1 MTVSRHNASDPP
13 ASRSGAKVR
22 LVSPETTEARQE
34 AMGDGSP
41 LEIVAMLRTAAV
53 KDAVV
58 DALTGIDNI
67 GVRAGQGELTRLNLQ
82 TLVDTET
89 EVLLLDVDL
98 GDPRE
103 VKQLEELKRILP
115 TGRSIIVTSANPSV
129 EGMRSLMR
137 LGIADLVPQPVQRA
151 DLLRAIAAA
160 IEHKPRTARS
170 APSSDARV
178 VCFFSACGGMGAT
191 TLAVQS
197 ACALGAK
204 ATKREKKDGKIDR
217 IDGDEKTNVC
227 VLDLDIQ
234 LGSAAL
240 YLDLPSK
247 SSVMDLHAAIGR
259 VDGSMLRTAMA
270 HHRCGVDV
278 LAAPA
283 HVQPLEDLSP
293 EGIMRLL
300 LIARREYR
308 DIMVDLPPVW
318 TRWTRALIRGSDAL
332 VLILQPSVPAV
343 RQAKRQLDTLIEEGL
358 DDVPVTLV
366 MNRIEQQSMFK
377 RALNEVTIN
386 DAVTALGR
394 KIEYTVPNDYGSM
407 IKAIN
412 QGLPLFEVNGGQAI
426 AKRISD
432 NIEGILAEVAAR
444 QVRTKLVHV

>member
-1 MTVSRHNASDPP
+1 MTVTRHNAPDSP
-13 ASRSGAKVR
+13 AARAGAKVR
-22 LVSPETTEARQE
+22 LVSPEPPGVQQA
-34 AMGDGSP
+34 AMAVGSP
-41 LEIVAMLRTAAV
+41 LEILAMLRTPAV

-67 GVRAGQGELTRLNLQ
+67 GVRAGHGELARLNLQ
-82 TLVDTET
+82 TLIDTET
-89 EVLLLDVDL
+89 EILLLDVDL
-98 GDPRE
+98 SDPRE
-103 VKQLEELKRILP
+103 LKRLEEIKRVLP
-115 TGRSIIVTSANPSV
+115 NGRSIIVTSENPSV

-137 LGIADLVPQPVQRA
+137 LGIADLVPQPLQRA

-160 IEHKPRTARS
+160 IEHKPRIA
-170 APSSDARV
+170 SSLPEGEARV

-204 ATKREKKDGKIDR
+204 NMRARKDDKSDKGENKNDKAT
-217 IDGDEKTNVC
+217 VC

-247 SSVMDLHAAIGR
+247 SSVMDLHGAIGR

-283 HVQPLEDLSP
+283 HVQPLEDLTP

-308 DIMVDLPPVW
+308 EIMVDLPPVW

-358 DDVPVTLV
+358 EDVPVTLV
-366 MNRIEQQSMFK
+366 MNRVEQQSIFRRPM
-377 RALNEVTIN
+377 NEVTLK
-386 DAVTALGR
+386 DAAAALGR
-394 KIEYTVPNDYGSM
+394 EITYIVPNDYASM
-407 IKAIN
+407 IQAIN
-412 QGLPLFEVNGGQAI
+412 QGLPLFEVSGAQAI
-426 AKRISD
+426 AKRVSE
-432 NIEGILAEVAAR
+432 NIDSILT
-444 QVRTKLVHV
+444 QVSEHRVRSASAQL

>member
-1 MTVSRHNASDPP
+1 MVSPMTVTRQNASDSP

-22 LVSPETTEARQE
+22 LVSSEPVAARQE
-34 AMGDGSP
+34 AMTVGSP
-41 LEIVAMLRTAAV
+41 LEIVAMLRTAAI

-67 GVRAGQGELTRLNLQ
+67 GVRAGHGELTRLNLQ
-82 TLVDTET
+82 TLLDTET

-103 VKQLEELKRILP
+103 LKQLEELKRLLP

-151 DLLRAIAAA
+151 DLLRALAAA
-160 IEHKPRTARS
+160 IEHKPRIAS
-170 APSSDARV
+170 GPPDAEARV

-204 ATKREKKDGKIDR
+204 NIKRDKK
-217 IDGDEKTNVC
+217 GDKHDKASVC

-247 SSVMDLHAAIGR
+247 SSVMDLHGAIAR

-270 HHRCGVDV
+270 HHRCDVDV

-283 HVQPLEDLSP
+283 HVQPLEDLTP

-308 DIMVDLPPVW
+308 EIMVDLPPVW

-343 RQAKRQLDTLIEEGL
+343 RQAKRQLDTLMEEGL
-358 DDVPVTLV
+358 EDVPVTLV
-366 MNRIEQQSMFK
+366 MNRVEQQSLFRRPM
-377 RALNEVTIN
+377 NEVTIG
-386 DAVTALGR
+386 DAATALGR
-394 KIEYTVPNDYGSM
+394 EIAYTVPNDYGSM
-407 IKAIN
+407 IQAIN
-412 QGLPLFEVNGGQAI
+412 QGLPLFEVSGAQAI
-426 AKRISD
+426 AKRVAD
-432 NIEGILAEVAAR
+432 NIDGILTQVAAR
-444 QVRTKLVHV
+444 QVRTKLAPP